1 MQRLA
6 VVNNQNMSS
15 PDCQNMLRS
24 TQSKR
29 KSIALEKE
37 NNIYQKCTESSLQ
50 KNVKRLCLG
59 TLPSNANHD
68 HKHQQNTVLEKSYTN
83 SLISA
88 AKSLDLCF
96 SSSQNSQDSHDSGF
110 SFSQNFSSPLRTGLN
125 DSFEMNQADMD
136 ELNSCCLQNSAMNN
150 NRLLDSSLTSDSS
163 FSARRCLF
171 KSSPMAARTP
181 NKALFTADGSPCSVR
196 TPLKAT
202 SEIKKPSTPVSIH
215 RHSSMRIE
223 TSKKF
228 TSFAEQSITC
238 IEKMLE
244 DTTQIKCLE
253 THHEEIKKSLEIECQ
268 ESTSTL
274 TLGTAEAPTHRLIG
288 DRSKYHVLPTKTSI
302 KHNDLSVITPT
313 TMKKVLGGEYSSEIG
328 SVMVI
333 DSRYPYEFEGG
344 HIQTAENLY
353 TKEQIYEK
361 FLANDKLK
369 KLNEETN
376 AKGKRSVIIFHC
388 EFSSERGP
396 SMLRFLRNQDRTL
409 NKDSYPHLF
418 YPELYL
424 LEGGYKAFY
433 EQNESQC
440 EPQTYKP
447 MLHKDHADDL
457 KHFRAK
463 TKTWNR
469 MGSAVNMTACKSRFK
484 PSLQRFARSTLF

>member
-1 MQRLA
+1 
-6 VVNNQNMSS
+6 MSS

-244 DTTQIKCLE
+244 GMFPLLFN
-253 THHEEIKKSLEIECQ
+253 THI
-268 ESTSTL
+268 
-274 TLGTAEAPTHRLIG
+274 
-288 DRSKYHVLPTKTSI
+288 
-302 KHNDLSVITPT
+302 
-313 TMKKVLGGEYSSEIG
+313 
-328 SVMVI
+328 
-333 DSRYPYEFEGG
+333 
-344 HIQTAENLY
+344 
-353 TKEQIYEK
+353 
-361 FLANDKLK
+361 FL
-369 KLNEETN
+369 
-376 AKGKRSVIIFHC
+376 
-388 EFSSERGP
+388 
-396 SMLRFLRNQDRTL
+396 
-409 NKDSYPHLF
+409 
-418 YPELYL
+418 
-424 LEGGYKAFY
+424 
-433 EQNESQC
+433 
-440 EPQTYKP
+440 
-447 MLHKDHADDL
+447 
-457 KHFRAK
+457 
-463 TKTWNR
+463 
-469 MGSAVNMTACKSRFK
+469 
-484 PSLQRFARSTLF
+484 